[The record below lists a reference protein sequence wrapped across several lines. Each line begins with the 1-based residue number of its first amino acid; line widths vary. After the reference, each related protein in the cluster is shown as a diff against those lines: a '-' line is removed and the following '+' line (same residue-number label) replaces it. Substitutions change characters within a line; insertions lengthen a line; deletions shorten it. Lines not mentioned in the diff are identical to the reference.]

1 MTLTVSCASNS
12 VSLIVAVFGLSIIEA
27 ESDSCS
33 GARGCNQ
40 EKELDELTFKLVVKP
55 KEREGTAISI
65 VLMAPS
71 AQEKSAW
78 TGDIGQVSDTR
89 RARTRTRRLS
99 HRHLQS

>member
-12 VSLIVAVFGLSIIEA
+12 VSLIVAVFGLSFIEA
-27 ESDSCS
+27 ESG